1 VLGEFATKVDELPLE
16 AKQEIKEGF
25 IRLMSISGRHD
36 ASIKLLTQEDNEL
49 SRILSAHGWWIL
61 PRDINGPVKRELLRL
76 GREQKAAEIDSYI
89 CSLFSQN
96 GGARLSERIGAWF
109 NLAYLSDRR
118 QIILDS
124 LEAHKAGKWTLSVP
138 TLLPLIDGIMRRF
151 RKSYLRPSKNPR
163 RLVSAERFS
172 GYYRRKQ
179 PKLFGTS
186 FAKFLNDH
194 MFATFDFNSELSP
207 SSINRH
213 AILHGE
219 IFDYATEANSLKV
232 ILLLDTISQFMQT
245 VERRRKTSPRR
256 TQRHGSINSASQ
268 AQVVNSATTRFQLK
282 WRKSMTEEEPGSTPS

>member
-1 VLGEFATKVDELPLE
+1 MGQALEEQLAAHWNLPREILRVALGLSASYSNFYFFFRTMNIMHTKTPSTGDFLGHLARSFFNVLGEFATKVDELPLE

-109 NLAYLSDRR
+109 NLAYLSDRK

-163 RLVSAERFS
+163 RLVSAERFA

-194 MFATFDFNSELSP
+194 MFAN
-207 SSINRH
+207 
-213 AILHGE
+213 
-219 IFDYATEANSLKV
+219 
-232 ILLLDTISQFMQT
+232 Q
-245 VERRRKTSPRR
+245 SPRYPAR
-256 TQRHGSINSASQ
+256 
-268 AQVVNSATTRFQLK
+268 
-282 WRKSMTEEEPGSTPS
+282 